1 MEYKKINEVKQY
13 FIDKYGAPSVQK
25 IGQYTY
31 KTINAELSAFDKFIK
46 SIIKCSEVVGL
57 INIEKQINIFCE
69 YAKQENAANLEILA
83 KRIETLIKQFSN
95 RVNFDRNNFKIMM
108 IDIGKIVENKN
119 FDPRTISNY
128 FSKYLKI
135 RSLTYNIR
143 AEKSYAFMKRENLPY
158 TR

>member
-1 MEYKKINEVKQY
+1 
-13 FIDKYGAPSVQK
+13 
-25 IGQYTY
+25 
-31 KTINAELSAFDKFIK
+31 
-46 SIIKCSEVVGL
+46 VGL